1 MRKKPAEIRSNEA
14 AADGT
19 PSNGSGSVNI
29 LVAGIPTPPL
39 LEMIQS
45 RYPGRLNLYVAECRP
60 YEMQVARA
68 IAAIPSRG
76 ICVSVVTDNM
86 MAALIETVPIRAV
99 WSQYLKTAGG
109 HAVAINGAHM
119 AALLAR
125 SFGIPCLLYPI
136 SGLPEGESGRFAGED
151 ISVPGSG
158 YIAWEPDIV
167 PLELV
172 QEVIEHG
179 PLHP

>member
-1 MRKKPAEIRSNEA
+1 MRRKPAEIRSNEA
-14 AADGT
+14 GADGAL
-19 PSNGSGSVNI
+19 SQGSRPVNI
-29 LVAGIPTPPL
+29 LIAGIPTPPL
-39 LEMIQS
+39 LEMIQA
-45 RYPGRLNLYVAECRP
+45 RYPGRLDLYVAECRP
-60 YEMQVARA
+60 YEMQVARG
-68 IAAIPSRG
+68 IAAIPSRS
-76 ICVSVVTDNM
+76 IRVSVVTDNM

-99 WSQYLKTAGG
+99 WSQYLEINDE

-119 AALLAR
+119 AALLAK

-151 ISVPGSG
+151 ITVPGSA

-172 QEVIEHG
+172 REVIEHG